1 MKPGSHRVAFG
12 SFAAAVALARAPK
25 KSIVAFEMKRAGKM
39 PIATLKATVVVTF
52 GSPKS
57 EQFLGAA
64 PGTCQAT
71 QGTEAAQA
79 ASQAAAAV
87 AMLAL
92 VLTVITGAGSRSVP
106 VAMRRSSHCCEPAV
120 EPGKHC
126 EAELDPIAAVRP
138 LKGQAK
144 HGAEEALATE

>member
-1 MKPGSHRVAFG
+1 MSIGAG
-12 SFAAAVALARAPK
+12 IAALPRRGKLDQVALGHLTDR
-25 KSIVAFEMKRAGKM
+25 
-39 PIATLKATVVVTF
+39 F
-52 GSPKS
+52 GM
-57 EQFLGAA
+57 
-64 PGTCQAT
+64 
-71 QGTEAAQA
+71 
-79 ASQAAAAV
+79 AAAV

-92 VLTVITGAGSRSVP
+92 VLTVITGAGSSRVP

-144 HGAEEALATE
+144 HGAEEAIAVE